1 MLVDEAGERSFV
13 ADRGAADL
21 LAAAD
26 LRSSWFAGASI
37 LHLPAYSLLGSPLGD
52 AARRAIELARE
63 ADAAVSVDLA
73 SAVPLLAAG
82 RREAHQLIAGA
93 GPDVLFAT
101 MAEASAFLGAR
112 EPDGLLGFAPIA
124 IVKRGSDGAT
134 ILARGAGPAGYGRPG
149 VGSAAVP
156 AHVSP
161 HAPVI
166 RLDIATRP
174 LSAADTTGA
183 GDAFDAGFLAA
194 WLAADRST
202 APDILR
208 RAVVAGHRAA
218 ARQVARPRPELAL
231 G

>member
-1 MLVDEAGERSFV
+1 
-13 ADRGAADL
+13 
-21 LAAAD
+21 
-26 LRSSWFAGASI
+26 
-37 LHLPAYSLLGSPLGD
+37 LGSPLGD
-52 AARRAIELARE
+52 AARRAIELGRE

-73 SAVPLLAAG
+73 SAVPLLAGG
-82 RREAHQLIAGA
+82 RREAHRLIAGA
-93 GPDVLFAT
+93 RPDVLFTT

-112 EPDGLLGFAPIA
+112 EPVGLLGFAPVA

-134 ILARGAGPAGYGRPG
+134 VLARGGGPAGYGGPAGDGGPG
-149 VGSAAVP
+149 GGSAAVS
-156 AHVSP
+156 A

-183 GDAFDAGFLAA
+183 GDALDAGFLAA

-218 ARQVARPRPELAL
+218 ARQVARPRPELTL